1 MPSDDTKSGSTALSF
16 DYDRAF
22 VIAMK
27 KVIST
32 SEIVECIQCDGAEW
46 EVCATAEA
54 NLDESKSQLVVA
66 LDSFVRLVN
75 LCAKEKH
82 ILADWL
88 PKKQNVKESV
98 SPEEAPDLAKDIFH
112 RWVGKVRQSV
122 PSTIHN

>member
-1 MPSDDTKSGSTALSF
+1 
-16 DYDRAF
+16 
-22 VIAMK
+22 MK
-27 KVIST
+27 RIIST
-32 SEIVECIQCDGAEW
+32 SEIIGSFTRDEREF

-66 LDSFVRLVN
+66 LDSFVRSVDI
-75 LCAKEKH
+75 CAKEKH
-82 ILADWL
+82 LPADWL